1 VKAANLSE
9 VGMFVHIHVSIVYVH
24 TCMSACVIRACVIR
38 ACVIRA
44 YMHECLCDT
53 MLQYP

>member
-24 TCMSACVIRACVIR
+24 TCMSACVIRARV
-38 ACVIRA
+38 
-44 YMHECLCDT
+44 
-53 MLQYP
+53 